1 MNPPDQAP
9 GDGYYYF
16 DTNMSRM
23 TVPAFSVF
31 SDASGLVDTDTMVD
45 TLYNGKTFNSK
56 DDWIEVPGSGHI
68 DVVNGNASPTV
79 AFPAIADWLDS
90 L

>member
-1 MNPPDQAP
+1 
-9 GDGYYYF
+9 
-16 DTNMSRM
+16 M